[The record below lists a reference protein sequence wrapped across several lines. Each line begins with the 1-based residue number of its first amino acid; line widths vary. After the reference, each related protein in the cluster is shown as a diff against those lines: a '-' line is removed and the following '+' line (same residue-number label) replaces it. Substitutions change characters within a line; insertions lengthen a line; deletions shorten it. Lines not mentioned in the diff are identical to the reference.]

1 MDRMMYIA
9 MTGAKEAMVAQAV
22 TSHNLANVNTP
33 GFRADLAAFRS
44 QPVFGPGY
52 PSRVY
57 AVLQAPVADFSHGS
71 VEWTG
76 RDLDIAVEGEGWIAV
91 QGPDGQEAYTR
102 AGDLRLTA
110 NGVLLTGSGHPV
122 LGDAGP
128 IALPPA
134 QKLEIGP
141 DGTISIHPL
150 GQEPANLAI
159 VNRIKLVNP
168 PRDALSKGDDGL
180 VRVAGGGG
188 APADASVRLAVG
200 ALEGSNVNAVEAM
213 VALIERSRQ
222 FELQVKLMRTAEAND
237 RASAE
242 LMRIS

>member
-9 MTGAKEAMVAQAV
+9 MTGAKEAMYAQAV
-22 TSHNLANVNTP
+22 TSHNLANVGTP

-44 QPVFGPGY
+44 EPVYGPGY

-57 AVLQAPVADFSHGS
+57 AVLEPPSADFSHGS
-71 VEWTG
+71 IAWTG
-76 RDLDIAVEGEGWIAV
+76 RDLDVAVEGDGWIAV
-91 QGPDGQEAYTR
+91 QAPDGGEAYTR

-110 NGVLLTGSGHPV
+110 NGVLLTGGGHAV

-141 DGTISIHPL
+141 DGTISIQPL
-150 GQEPANLAI
+150 GQDPANLAI

-168 PRDALSKGDDGL
+168 PHDALVKGDDGL
-180 VRVAGGGG
+180 VRSAAADV
-188 APADASVRLAVG
+188 APADAGVRLAVG
-200 ALEGSNVNAVEAM
+200 ALENSNVNAVEAM
-213 VALIERSRQ
+213 VSLIERSRQ
-222 FELQVKLMRTAEAND
+222 FEMQVKLMRTAEAND
-237 RASAE
+237 RASTE